1 MEENYG
7 GSVML
12 SPIVVLMCVSSETKH
27 VVQSFLFSQVICISS
42 FIQCLLKYFMGLFI
56 DF

>member
-12 SPIVVLMCVSSETKH
+12 SPIVVLICVSSETKH